1 MYSLTKNHYFCQTY
15 LVGLH
20 FVLSKYLILIY
31 LCTIIIRIPQMNS
44 FSNLTNLTS
53 IVCLC

>member
-1 MYSLTKNHYFCQTY
+1 MYTLTKNHYFCQTY

-20 FVLSKYLILIY
+20 FVLSKYLILIH
-31 LCTIIIRIPQMNS
+31 LCTIIILMPQMNS
-44 FSNLTNLTS
+44 FSNLSNLSS

>member
-1 MYSLTKNHYFCQTY
+1 MYTLTKNHYFFQTY

-31 LCTIIIRIPQMNS
+31 LCTIIKLMPQMNS
-44 FSNLTNLTS
+44 FSNLSNLTS
-53 IVCLC
+53 IVSLC

>member
-1 MYSLTKNHYFCQTY
+1 MYTLTKNHYFFQTY

-31 LCTIIIRIPQMNS
+31 LCTIIKLMPQMNS
-44 FSNLTNLTS
+44 FSNLSNLTS

>member
-1 MYSLTKNHYFCQTY
+1 MYTLTKTHYFCQTY

-20 FVLSKYLILIY
+20 FVLSKYLVLIH
-31 LCTIIIRIPQMNS
+31 LCTIIILMLQMNS
-44 FSNLTNLTS
+44 LSNLSNLTS